1 MNSKSVTL
9 DDKVTFN
16 LLSSAEFLDKFPNIK
31 AALEATKNKAE
42 SMIVKKGCKP
52 CQLRSKQ
59 ISINLMS
66 VKKAIARFSDE
77 DKIKIKEFLKT
88 DQLVIV
94 FSNDK
99 NEISKI
105 EF

>member
-1 MNSKSVTL
+1 MNSKIITL
-9 DDKVTFN
+9 DDKVVFG
-16 LLSSAEFLDKFPNIK
+16 LLSDNNFLEQFPNIK
-31 AALEATKNKAE
+31 AALEAAKSKAA
-42 SMIVKKGCKP
+42 SIVVKQGCKP
-52 CQLRSKQ
+52 CQLRSKK
-59 ISINLMS
+59 ISIDLMS

-88 DQLVIV
+88 EKLVIV

-105 EF
+105 DF